1 MAQVANPKMC
11 GHLRDVHITDGRLPI
26 SDFTV
31 LFSVMLGICYPA
43 RWERALVSI
52 ALTKGYY
59 GILYYFKLSLA
70 LLNLRT
76 AKIKLYVSSPKL
88 HYIVPSLFKK
98 TWLFEAL
105 ILNVPRVTL
114 LKR

>member
-31 LFSVMLGICYPA
+31 LIAVMLGICYPA

-52 ALTKGYY
+52 APTKGYY
-59 GILYYFKLSLA
+59 GIMCLIYYPWFYETYVQLKLIVRKLTKTSLYS
-70 LLNLRT
+70 T
-76 AKIKLYVSSPKL
+76 
-88 HYIVPSLFKK
+88 
-98 TWLFEAL
+98 L
-105 ILNVPRVTL
+105 II
-114 LKR
+114 